1 MSAYDNLIGVP
12 KNVAVI
18 ELLFE
23 KILTTGPIAQIY
35 LVKTDRQY
43 EAAFFLNGH
52 YKHGPPIPRLLEN
65 PTENLMYW
73 MGVRPKIGLSQ
84 AEGDDIT
91 MAVNVRNKVAHL
103 HFFDKWGKDDY

>member
-1 MSAYDNLIGVP
+1 MSTINNLIDKP

-23 KILTTGPIAQIY
+23 KKLATGPIAQIY
-35 LVKTDRQY
+35 LVKTERQY
-43 EAAFFLNGH
+43 EAAFFLNGY
-52 YKHGPPIPRLLEN
+52 YKHGPPIPRLLDS
-65 PTENLMYW
+65 PTENIMYW

-84 AEGDDIT
+84 AEGDDIA

-103 HFFDKWGKDDY
+103 HFFDKWGKDY